1 MKRGKTIYIL
11 EIKANTLRVGF
22 DTLERAQA
30 FMTVV
35 DGGVKKAG
43 SLYMPEMNID
53 EYPADEDKD
62 DA

>member
-1 MKRGKTIYIL
+1 MKGKTIYIV
-11 EIKANTLRVGF
+11 EVKQPIRAGF

-30 FMTVV
+30 FMTLV

-43 SLYMPEMNID
+43 SLYMPGMEID
-53 EYPADEDKD
+53 EYPADEDED